1 MAKFA
6 KSRGLLMRFDRLNL
20 KFGLLLAVMLTSVI
34 LHGVAQAKDTSP
46 YEDQY
51 VEQFDYKPSPIMAK
65 VFDVAVVRPVM
76 LGVTAF
82 GLAAFVGSLPFTAT
96 GVAGIDIPKAREN
109 FLMYPFN
116 YTFRRPL
123 GDFSEQE

>member
-1 MAKFA
+1 
-6 KSRGLLMRFDRLNL
+6 MRFDRPNL
-20 KFGLLLAVMLTSVI
+20 KFGLLLAVTLTNAI
-34 LHGVAQAKDTSP
+34 LHGVVAQAEETLP

-51 VEQFDYKPSPIMAK
+51 VEPFDYKPSPIMVKA
-65 VFDVAVVRPVM
+65 FDAAVVRPVM

-109 FLMYPFN
+109 FVMYPFN

>member
-1 MAKFA
+1 MCFY
-6 KSRGLLMRFDRLNL
+6 RPNF
-20 KFGLLLAVMLTSVI
+20 KFGLLLAVTLTSAL
-34 LHGVAQAKDTSP
+34 LHGVVQAEDTAP

-65 VFDVAVVRPVM
+65 VFDVAVARPVM

-96 GVAGIDIPKAREN
+96 GVAGIDISKAGEN
-109 FLMYPFN
+109 FVMYPFN

>member
-1 MAKFA
+1 
-6 KSRGLLMRFDRLNL
+6 MRYYCPNL
-20 KFGLLLAVMLTSVI
+20 KFSLLLAVTLTNAI
-34 LHGVAQAKDTSP
+34 LHGVVRAEDASP

-51 VEQFDYKPSPIMAK
+51 VEQFDYKPSPTMVK
-65 VFDVAVVRPVM
+65 VFDIAVVRPVM

-82 GLAAFVGSLPFTAT
+82 GLAAFVGSVPFTAT
-96 GVAGIDIPKAREN
+96 GVAGIDISEAREN
-109 FLMYPFN
+109 FVMYPFN